1 MTTFDGRTAFMVVAL
16 LYVVLPAFAWITLA
30 AQRQRAVS
38 LWCGGGLLTGLGF
51 LLVGLRGSL
60 SGLYS
65 YDLANLLLCLGTVMR
80 VQSLRIELSIAWR
93 TRWLALG
100 LITYVGYYKA
110 VQLGVDDPGLRL
122 RLIYVM
128 YVALA
133 GLIFH
138 LALLARRISQREH
151 SPSAGW
157 IARVYLLVAIAM
169 ALHEVSVIS
178 GSGQSALVP
187 AWAPQ
192 LFALTV
198 ILASVVG
205 HIGYVGLA
213 LDRSM
218 RREIESA
225 TAMARD
231 EVSRR
236 LGGRIAHLDRQRIL
250 GTMSAS
256 LGHELNQ
263 PLSAIL
269 INAQVAQ
276 RGLQSGSFDG
286 RQAAE
291 FMDKIV
297 SSVRRASQIIER
309 IRGFIAPSVRATDT
323 VDLGLAVQ
331 EVLALV
337 AEDARSRAVR
347 LVFQPGAKKAC
358 VSGDAIQFSQVILN
372 IVRNAME
379 ALEEAPLREI
389 HLSLHS
395 EGERTLLRIRDTG
408 PGLQAQAL
416 AQAGQPFFTTKAAG
430 LGMGLS
436 ISRAIM
442 EQFNGTLAVKN
453 AADGGTLVE
462 LEWPARSEK
471 LQEVTA

>member
-51 LLVGLRGSL
+51 LLVGLRGSVP
-60 SGLYS
+60 
-65 YDLANLLLCLGTVMR
+65 DLGSHAGSNLLLLVGTLLR
-80 VQSLRIELSIAWR
+80 VQALRLDLGIPWR
-93 TRWLALG
+93 SRWMALAAMVY
-100 LITYVGYYKA
+100 IFVYQVIHVGVLDEA
-110 VQLGVDDPGLRL
+110 LRL
-122 RLIYVM
+122 RLM
-128 YVALA
+128 YVLYLPLE
-133 GLIFH
+133 GLILH
-138 LALLARRISQREH
+138 LSLLARKISKRERSPNANWISRI
-151 SPSAGW
+151 
-157 IARVYLLVAIAM
+157 YLLVVATM
-169 ALHEVSVIS
+169 LLRQVWVIS
-178 GSGQSALVP
+178 GNGFPVLV
-187 AWAPQ
+187 AQWSTQ
-192 LFALTV
+192 FFSLSFL
-198 ILASVVG
+198 LAAVVG

-225 TAMARD
+225 TALARD

-297 SSVRRASQIIER
+297 SSARRASQIIER
-309 IRGFIAPSVRATDT
+309 IRGFIVPSVRATDA

-337 AEDARSRAVR
+337 AEDASSRAVR

-389 HLSLHS
+389 YLSLHS

-408 PGLQAQAL
+408 PGLQAL

-471 LQEVTA
+471 LQQVTA

>member
-1 MTTFDGRTAFMVVAL
+1 MTAFDNRTAFMVVAL
-16 LYVVLPAFAWITLA
+16 LYIVLPAFAWITLA
-30 AQRQRAVS
+30 EQRQRAVA
-38 LWCGGGLLTGLGF
+38 LWCGGGLLTGVGF
-51 LLVGLRGSL
+51 LLVGLRGSVPDL
-60 SGLYS
+60 GS
-65 YDLANLLLCLGTVMR
+65 YAGANSLLLVGTLLR
-80 VQSLRIELSIAWR
+80 VQALRLDLGIPWR
-93 TRWLALG
+93 ARWMALAALVY
-100 LITYVGYYKA
+100 IMVYQA
-110 VQLGVDDPGLRL
+110 VHAGVQDEGLRL
-122 RLIYVM
+122 RLIYVL
-128 YVALA
+128 YLPLE
-133 GLIFH
+133 GLILH
-138 LALLARRISQREH
+138 LSLLAHKISKRES
-151 SPSAGW
+151 SPSANW
-157 IARVYLLVAIAM
+157 ISWVYIVLVTTVVFRQ
-169 ALHEVSVIS
+169 ALVIS
-178 GSGQSALVP
+178 GNGSHVLQPALVTQFVSI
-187 AWAPQ
+187 AF
-192 LFALTV
+192 L
-198 ILASVVG
+198 LAAIVG
-205 HIGYVGLA
+205 HVGYVGLA

-218 RREIESA
+218 RRAINSA
-225 TAMARD
+225 TALARD
-231 EVSRR
+231 EVNRR

-286 RQAAE
+286 TQAAE

-309 IRGFIAPSVRATDT
+309 IRGFIAPSVRATDA

-389 HLSLHS
+389 YLWLHS

-408 PGLQAQAL
+408 PGLKAQAL

-462 LEWPARSEK
+462 LEWPVWCEQA
-471 LQEVTA
+471 QEAAA

>member
-1 MTTFDGRTAFMVVAL
+1 MSAFDNRTAFAVMAL
-16 LYVVLPAFAWITLA
+16 LYMVLPAFAWITLA
-30 AQRQRAVS
+30 AQQQRPVS
-38 LWCGGGLLTGLGF
+38 LWCGGGLVTGLGF

-65 YDLANLLLCLGTVMR
+65 YDLANLLLCVGTVLR
-80 VQSLRIELSIAWR
+80 VQSLRTELAIAWR

-100 LITYVGYYKA
+100 LIAYVAYYKA
-110 VQLGVDDPGLRL
+110 VQLGVEDPALRL
-122 RLIYVM
+122 RLIYAM
-128 YVALA
+128 YIVLA
-133 GLIFH
+133 GLILH
-138 LALLARRISQREH
+138 LALLARKISQLEG
-151 SPSAGW
+151 SPSAAW
-157 IARVYLLVAIAM
+157 ISRVYLLVALAM
-169 ALHEVSVIS
+169 LLHEVSVIS

-198 ILASVVG
+198 ILAAVVG

-213 LDRSM
+213 LDRSL
-218 RREIESA
+218 RSEIESA
-225 TAMARD
+225 TALARD

-309 IRGFIAPSVRATDT
+309 IRGFIVPSVRATDA

-372 IVRNAME
+372 ILRNAME

-389 HLSLHS
+389 YLSLHS

-471 LQEVTA
+471 LQQVTA